1 MAEITKTALGVVAL
15 AGTRDDNYILVASA
29 LTQRSTNGTV
39 YLHCQT
45 TDGPVDVTLPEI
57 IEFEG
62 RYSDLKIIVIDTE
75 SNATANNITVRANGD
90 DLINSSTEVVI
101 GDNGGAVELAVGSD
115 NLWYVIR

>member
-57 IEFEG
+57 LEFEG
-62 RYSDLKIIVIDTE
+62 RYADLKIIVIDTE
-75 SNATANNITVRANGD
+75 SNATANNITIRSNGD
-90 DLINSSTEVVI
+90 NLINDAPEVVI
-101 GDNGGAVELAVGSD
+101 GDDGGAVELAVGSD
-115 NLWYVIR
+115 NLWYVVR